1 LTISLLDKRTSRVW
15 KTYRTRASAADSLN
29 IEVPVLSTTVTRR
42 SPSRAATAPN
52 VASLRGLPYT
62 LDAHG
67 VPEQPDQDR
76 RALAERL
83 RTCRNPVEDSPLF
96 QLVTD
101 WPRPDIARLKT
112 DKFRE
117 AVEYSRR
124 YKDQLAAARR
134 AGPDAVRAIERELNV
149 KDADPAI
156 VVDLFLSYRA
166 VKDWESMS
174 SSSAAWRRSSPE
186 PSWCASSWAS
196 RSID

>member
-1 LTISLLDKRTSRVW
+1 L
-15 KTYRTRASAADSLN
+15 AA
-29 IEVPVLSTTVTRR
+29 
-42 SPSRAATAPN
+42 
-52 VASLRGLPYT
+52 
-62 LDAHG
+62 
-67 VPEQPDQDR
+67 PD
-76 RALAERL
+76 
-83 RTCRNPVEDSPLF
+83 V
-96 QLVTD
+96 
-101 WPRPDIARLKT
+101 ARLKT

-117 AVEYSRR
+117 VVEYSRR

-149 KDADPAI
+149 KDADPAV

-174 SSSAAWRRSSPE
+174 SSSTAWRRSSPE